1 MKNAQADL
9 ASRLDQTTNSP
20 RAEARGEE
28 ALYRKIARRIL
39 PILMLCYVVAYLD
52 RVNIGFAKLQM
63 IEDLALDNAVYA
75 MGASIFFWGYML
87 FEVPSNILL
96 HRLGARVWITRIMIS
111 WGIASGAIAFTAPLA
126 NLFGI
131 QNATMFY
138 VLRFLL
144 GVCEAGFFPGV
155 VLYVNQWFP
164 THRQSRVFSMFLA
177 ALPVSLILGGPLS
190 GWLLRS
196 TQGMHGFDGW
206 QWLLVLE
213 AVPAV
218 VMGLVVWFGLASNAE
233 TAKWLSPSE
242 KQVVRANLTR
252 NAVHTSHRF
261 SAALRDVRLWLLM
274 GILLTF
280 NTGFYGLSFWL
291 PTIIQNSGVRDPL
304 HIGLLS
310 AIPYIAGGAAMF
322 FNARHSMRTGERQ
335 LHTAL
340 PALVGGIGLILSAVF
355 ATSVPVSMVFLTI
368 AAAGILGMMPVF
380 WTLPGTI
387 LSGAAAAAGIAL
399 INSVGSLSGIAG
411 SFISSAAQSLTGDI
425 NNGTYALGISLLA
438 AAGLAMLLPKW
449 TFQQT

>member
-1 MKNAQADL
+1 MKNAQSGLSSNLQPAAGPAPIEDAD
-9 ASRLDQTTNSP
+9 D
-20 RAEARGEE
+20 
-28 ALYRKIARRIL
+28 ALYRKIGRRII

-63 IEDLALDNAVYA
+63 IEDLGLDNAVYA

-96 HRLGARVWITRIMIS
+96 HRLGARVWITRIMIT

-126 NLFGI
+126 SLFGV
-131 QNATMFY
+131 QNSTMFY
-138 VLRFLL
+138 ILRFLL
-144 GVCEAGFFPGV
+144 GICEAGFFPGV

-164 THRQSRVFSMFLA
+164 IKRQSRVFSIFLA

-196 TQGMHGFDGW
+196 THGLHSFGGW

-213 AVPAV
+213 AAPAV
-218 VMGLVVWFGLASNAE
+218 LMGLVVWFALASSAE
-233 TAKWLSPSE
+233 TASWLSPAE
-242 KQVVRANLTR
+242 KQAVQANLAR
-252 NAVHTSHRF
+252 NTEHKSHRF

-291 PTIIQNSGVRDPL
+291 PTIIQNSGVQDPL

-310 AIPYIAGGAAMF
+310 AIPYIAGGLAMF
-322 FNARHSMRTGERQ
+322 FNARHSARTGERQ
-335 LHTAL
+335 LHTAI
-340 PALVGGIGLILSAVF
+340 PALIGGVGLILSAMF
-355 ATSVPVSMVFLTI
+355 ASSVPASMTFLTI

-399 INSVGSLSGIAG
+399 INSIGSLSGVAG
-411 SFISSAAQSLTGDI
+411 SFISSIAQNVTGDI
-425 NNGTYALGISLLA
+425 NNGTYVLGFSLLV
-438 AAGLAMLLPKW
+438 AAGLAMLLPRK
-449 TFQQT
+449 TFQES

>member
-1 MKNAQADL
+1 MKHAQSDL
-9 ASRLDQTTNSP
+9 ASGL
-20 RAEARGEE
+20 AAAARTEGSED
-28 ALYRKIARRIL
+28 ALYRKIGRRII

-63 IEDLALDNAVYA
+63 MEDLSLDNTVYA

-96 HRLGARVWITRIMIS
+96 HRLGARVWITRIMIT

-126 NLFGI
+126 NLFGV

-138 VLRFLL
+138 ILRFFL
-144 GVCEAGFFPGV
+144 GICEAGFFPGV

-164 THRQSRVFSMFLA
+164 TRRQGRVFSTFLA

-196 TQGMHGFDGW
+196 THGLHDFDGW

-213 AVPAV
+213 AAPAV
-218 VMGLVVWFGLASNAE
+218 IMGLVVWFGLASNAE
-233 TAKWLSPSE
+233 TAAWLSPAE
-242 KQVVRANLTR
+242 KQTVQANLTR
-252 NAVHTSHRF
+252 NAVQTSHRF

-291 PTIIQNSGVRDPL
+291 PTIIQNSGVQDPL

-322 FNARHSMRTGERQ
+322 FNARHSARTGERQ
-335 LHTAL
+335 FHTAV
-340 PALVGGIGLILSAVF
+340 PALIGGLGLILSAFF
-355 ATSVPVSMVFLTI
+355 ASSVPLSLVFLTV

-399 INSVGSLSGIAG
+399 INSIGSLSGIAG
-411 SFISSAAQSLTGDI
+411 SFISSTAQSLTGDI
-425 NNGTYALGISLLA
+425 NNGTYVLGLSLLV
-438 AAGLAMLLPKW
+438 AAGLAMLLPRK
-449 TFQQT
+449 TFQEH

>member
-1 MKNAQADL
+1 MKNAQSGLNADL
-9 ASRLDQTTNSP
+9 PQTAAP
-20 RAEARGEE
+20 ARAPGDED
-28 ALYRKIARRIL
+28 ALYRKIGRRII

-63 IEDLALDNAVYA
+63 VEDLALDNAVYA

-96 HRLGARVWITRIMIS
+96 HRLGARVWITRIMIT

-126 NLFGI
+126 SLFGV

-138 VLRFLL
+138 ILRFLL
-144 GVCEAGFFPGV
+144 GICEAGFFPGV

-164 THRQSRVFSMFLA
+164 TKRQSRVFSTFLA
-177 ALPVSLILGGPLS
+177 ALPVSLILGGPIS
-190 GWLLRS
+190 GWLLRG
-196 TQGMHGFDGW
+196 THGWHGFGGW

-213 AVPAV
+213 AAPAV
-218 VMGLVVWFGLASNAE
+218 IMGLVVWFGLASNAE
-233 TAKWLSPSE
+233 TATWLSPEE
-242 KQVVRANLTR
+242 KQAVRANLAR
-252 NAVHTSHRF
+252 NAAHTSHRV

-291 PTIIQNSGVRDPL
+291 PTIIQNSGVQDPL

-310 AIPYIAGGAAMF
+310 AIPYIAGGIAMY
-322 FNARHSMRTGERQ
+322 FNAKHSARTGERQ
-335 LHTAL
+335 FHTAI
-340 PALVGGIGLILSAVF
+340 PAFIGGLGLILSATF
-355 ATSVPVSMVFLTI
+355 ASSVPASMIFLTV
-368 AAAGILGMMPVF
+368 AAGGILGMMPVF

-411 SFISSAAQSLTGDI
+411 SFVSSSAQSLTGDI
-425 NNGTYALGISLLA
+425 NNGTYVLGLSLLIA
-438 AAGLAMLLPKW
+438 GGLAMLLPRK
-449 TFQQT
+449 TFQES